1 MPSQIISIK
10 VQKGDLV
17 NENQPLL
24 VVSSM
29 KMESTIVANQQGV
42 VKNIAVSEG
51 QNVEAGFLLL
61 QIEEK

>member
-1 MPSQIISIK
+1 
-10 VQKGDLV
+10 
-17 NENQPLL
+17 
-24 VVSSM
+24 M